1 MLPLD
6 DLKILD
12 MSRLAAGNMVSH
24 MLADFGA
31 DVIKVEKPGKGD
43 DLRNWKVNDVSHWW
57 AVYSRNKRSLALNLK
72 QEEGLGILK
81 NLVKSADV
89 FIENFVPGTLEKW
102 GIGPD
107 QLMELNKNLI
117 ILRISGWGQTGI
129 YKNSPGFGS
138 LVEGM
143 SGFASMTGEEN
154 QTPLL
159 PPLALADMVAGLT
172 GFGAILMSIIVS
184 KKNQT
189 GGQVID
195 LSLFEPLFSI
205 LGPWAAS
212 YDISGKIPPRMGNR
226 SNVAAPRGIYK
237 TKDSKYVSLSA
248 SMQSMWEKLAVTI
261 GAEDL
266 ITDPRFISNS
276 DRLRNQE
283 DLDDVIS
290 KFIKKFNRDP
300 LLEKCSEAGIT
311 VGPVLDISEII
322 EHPYVKDRQ
331 ILTKHIWDDIFQHR
345 FVKPGLMILAT
356 TFQYPFYKDEIL
368 PIGNLRENK
377 DSYKRAD
384 LILVTKC
391 PADLKTK
398 DKDSFIE
405 SLKPKDNQKVL

>member
-1 MLPLD
+1 MLPLEN
-6 DLKILD
+6 LKILD
-12 MSRLAAGNMVSH
+12 LSRLAAGNMVSH

-43 DLRNWKVNDVSHWW
+43 DLRNWQVNEISHWW
-57 AVYSRNKRSLALNLK
+57 AVYSRNKRSIALNLK
-72 QEEGLGILK
+72 QKEGLEVLK
-81 NLVKSADV
+81 QLVQSADV

-107 QLMELNKNLI
+107 QLSQLNKDLI

-129 YKNSPGFGS
+129 FKNSPGFGS

-143 SGFASMTGEEN
+143 SGFASMTGEET
-154 QTPLL
+154 QSPLL

-172 GFGAILMSIIVS
+172 GFGAILMSIIAS
-184 KKNQT
+184 KKDKT

-237 TKDSKYVSLSA
+237 TKDNKYVSLSA
-248 SMQSMWEKLAVTI
+248 SMQSMWEKLAITI
-261 GAEDL
+261 GAKNL

-276 DRLRNQE
+276 DRLSNQD
-283 DLDDVIS
+283 DLDEVIS

-300 LLEKCSEAGIT
+300 LLQKCSEAGIT

-322 EHPYVKDRQ
+322 EHPYVKDRK
-331 ILTKHIWDDIFQHR
+331 ILLKHFNKEYGEILMHEAFPRLSKTPGKIKKSAPKIGENTDDIL
-345 FVKPGLMILAT
+345 K
-356 TFQYPFYKDEIL
+356 EIG
-368 PIGNLRENK
+368 ISQEQIDQLREKNII
-377 DSYKRAD
+377 S
-384 LILVTKC
+384 
-391 PADLKTK
+391 
-398 DKDSFIE
+398 
-405 SLKPKDNQKVL
+405 